1 VPEGASAACPQTT
14 STSNPAAREFYT
26 GDIWLQTPEP
36 QFHSEVTIGA
46 LAMLRGSKNVVV
58 NAFDPIEGDP
68 NYDAGGVRWL
78 NNITG
83 SYDRAVEIYR
93 GVDSTSGGAFGKS
106 IGLGDI
112 ELMCDPAPLQ
122 IGNRLWN
129 DQNSDGTQ
137 DPGEPG
143 LSGALVQ
150 LVYNGVVLST
160 TTTASD
166 GTYYFNLGAI
176 SSTLANIS
184 HGVVVVPLTTTLPA
198 STW

>member
-1 VPEGASAACPQTT
+1 
-14 STSNPAAREFYT
+14 
-26 GDIWLQTPEP
+26 
-36 QFHSEVTIGA
+36 
-46 LAMLRGSKNVVV
+46 MLRGSKNVVV

-83 SYDRAVEIYR
+83 SYDRALEIYR

-166 GTYYFNLGAI
+166 SSTPSCVWTLSSSRARFIAPPTRGLSRTCSTGCRLRRCAI
-176 SSTLANIS
+176 SRSES
-184 HGVVVVPLTTTLPA
+184 SPWGRA
-198 STW
+198 STCLLYTSPSPRD